1 MIMTDLPPMAR
12 NAKEAKNIL
21 KTGEMSSDFMTANF
35 WALFAAQMVLKS
47 SLKQIWTVFNTLQI
61 VVALPL
67 MKVKMPANVLGV
79 INQFNSIVNMKLVSP
94 EKVYNWVFAPI
105 MGKTA
110 EAVTEENFVKASET
124 ESKDEDSNFSLNELK
139 NSSLLV
145 QLSVILVT
153 VALVSSVIGLVV
165 FVRFYLY
172 KKMPQFIKNIILS
185 LQDSLMFNAVL
196 RTLM

>member
-12 NAKEAKNIL
+12 NAREAKNIL
-21 KTGEMSSDFMTANF
+21 TTGEMSSDFMTANF

-67 MKVKMPANVLGV
+67 LKVKMPANVLGV
-79 INQFNSIVNMKLVSP
+79 INQFNSIVNMKLIKP

-110 EAVTEENFVKASET
+110 EEVSEENFVK
-124 ESKDEDSNFSLNELK
+124 
-139 NSSLLV
+139 
-145 QLSVILVT
+145 
-153 VALVSSVIGLVV
+153 G
-165 FVRFYLY
+165 
-172 KKMPQFIKNIILS
+172 
-185 LQDSLMFNAVL
+185 
-196 RTLM
+196 